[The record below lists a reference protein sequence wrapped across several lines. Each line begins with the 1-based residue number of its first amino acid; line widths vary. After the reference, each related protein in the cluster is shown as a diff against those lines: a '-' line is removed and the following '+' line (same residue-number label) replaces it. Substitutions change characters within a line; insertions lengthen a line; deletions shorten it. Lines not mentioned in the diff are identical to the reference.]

1 MNPTPPQHGSNSII
15 PRWMTLV
22 QSVFSIIELIAV
34 IIVGVYLINDGHPPP
49 ILIAFGVL
57 VFSIFVQGV
66 MGFKGLSLMVK
77 HNDSMSAVVQEQVT
91 RETLLVAS
99 EKSLRTL
106 LENTDIAFM
115 LIDKQYRQLA
125 WNKTTETHARALGA
139 LPPQRN
145 SSILDAISDEQRTG
159 FEAVFKQALAGISV
173 RSTYTFASVETG
185 ETLHYEWRYNPVYDE
200 DDKTVIAVCVM
211 TDDVTELK
219 RLKTRA
225 DDDEMLF
232 REIAEHIGLTLWV
245 YDLRLNK
252 YLYVSAGYETMFG
265 DSRQSLLDDPEAYQR
280 MIYPAD
286 LARQREALRKSL
298 SGEGDYDTEYR
309 LMMPDGRIKWVWAHV
324 TSLLDEAGTPL
335 RSVGI
340 AQDITHIKQAQHD
353 ALELAIERERRRLLS
368 TFIRNISH
376 EFRTP
381 LATIHSG
388 LYLLG
393 KTNDAQERLE
403 RIRRIEEQAINIMTL
418 VEDMVELTRL
428 ESEIDLSMQNTPMT
442 PLLEICFN
450 ACLREAESQQIDY
463 RAEITPDLPLI
474 PIAPIQLSRAIR
486 NLIMNALRYTE
497 AGGRVILRAHTT
509 ATTLF
514 IVVEDTGVGIDPV
527 EHKRI
532 FEAFYRVEAARNTAG
547 FGLGLPVAQRII
559 ELHAGELSLE
569 STVGV
574 GSTFTIM
581 LPINKVDA
589 QNDSQTTLPF
599 TPLSQ

>member
-1 MNPTPPQHGSNSII
+1 
-15 PRWMTLV
+15 
-22 QSVFSIIELIAV
+22 
-34 IIVGVYLINDGHPPP
+34 
-49 ILIAFGVL
+49 
-57 VFSIFVQGV
+57 
-66 MGFKGLSLMVK
+66 
-77 HNDSMSAVVQEQVT
+77 
-91 RETLLVAS
+91 
-99 EKSLRTL
+99 
-106 LENTDIAFM
+106 
-115 LIDKQYRQLA
+115 
-125 WNKTTETHARALGA
+125 
-139 LPPQRN
+139 
-145 SSILDAISDEQRTG
+145 
-159 FEAVFKQALAGISV
+159 
-173 RSTYTFASVETG
+173 
-185 ETLHYEWRYNPVYDE
+185 
-200 DDKTVIAVCVM
+200 M

-265 DSRQSLLDDPEAYQR
+265 DSRQSLFDDPDAYQR

>member
-22 QSVFSIIELIAV
+22 QSGFSIIELIAV

-125 WNKTTETHARALGA
+125 WNKTTETHARVLGA

-173 RSTYTFASVETG
+173 RSTYTFASAETG

-232 REIAEHIGLTLWV
+232 REIAEHIALTLWV

-286 LARQREALRKSL
+286 LARQREALQKSL
-298 SGEGDYDTEYR
+298 SGESDYDTEYR
-309 LMMPDGRIKWVWAHV
+309 LMMPDGRIKWVWAHSIPV
-324 TSLLDEAGTPL
+324 LDEAGTPL
-335 RSVGI
+335 RSIGI